1 MKSYDQSFEINHNPD
16 GPYIPNHPYKIL
28 IINGSGPRKTDVLLN
43 LIKHQQTDFDKLYL
57 YVKYPLKSKY
67 QLLINGKENIRIKT
81 LKNRKAFI
89 DYSQA
94 ADDVYRNLEDYNPTK
109 KKRVLTLFDDII
121 EDMESNKKLSPIV
134 TEVFLR
140 GRKLNIFLVFASQSH
155 FKVPKTIRL
164 NATHYFIRKIPKKR
178 KLQQI
183 ASNHSSEIDFGKN
196 LL

>member
-43 LIKHQQTDFDKLYL
+43 LIKHQQADFDKLYL

-81 LKNRKAFI
+81 PKNRKAFI

-94 ADDVYRNLEDYNPTK
+94 VDDVYQNLEDYNPTK

-121 EDMESNKKLSPIV
+121 EDMESNKKLS
-134 TEVFLR
+134 
-140 GRKLNIFLVFASQSH
+140 H
-155 FKVPKTIRL
+155 
-164 NATHYFIRKIPKKR
+164 
-178 KLQQI
+178 
-183 ASNHSSEIDFGKN
+183 
-196 LL
+196 